1 MSPTV
6 GYITRILSDVY
17 PQDEARALALWLV
30 EELTGKSR
38 GELLLRQ
45 EPLEIHDLD
54 VYLRRL
60 LEREP
65 VQYIFGKTEWMGLGL
80 RVTQD
85 TLIPRPETGELVE
98 WVIQDTAALSDGE
111 RPPLRVVD
119 IGTGSGCIAI
129 ALKRRFPDWDVCAWD
144 ISEAAL
150 RIAQENAARNGVSIR
165 FSQKD
170 ITEAEEDSP
179 REGCPFDIVVS
190 NPPYV
195 MEKEKAAMEEN
206 VLRYEPAAALFVP
219 DNDPLLFYR
228 AIIRKRLAP
237 TLYFEI
243 NERMGSAVQDLLL
256 AEGYADVIV
265 RKDTYGKNRMV
276 RGKLNN

>member
-45 EPLEIHDLD
+45 EPLEIRDLD
-54 VYLRRL
+54 VYLQRL
-60 LEREP
+60 LEKEP

-98 WVIQDTAALSDGE
+98 WVVQDTAALNNGE
-111 RPPLRVVD
+111 RPPMRVVD

-165 FSQKD
+165 FAQKD
-170 ITEAEEDSP
+170 ITEAEEDIP

-243 NERMGSAVQDLLL
+243 NEQMGSAVQDLLL